1 MSIREAFF
9 GVCDKAEPAKA
20 RFVSLYAEIPFYGGP
35 EEGGWWGR
43 DVELVASQRCV
54 TDDEAEAIRLAVV
67 KLANELSE
75 DARDAFNR
83 GCAAEMEWLE
93 ARGLDADFLPEVDG
107 EESYFVAV
115 EDRAGSLAYQG
126 ERHYS

>member
-9 GVCDKAEPAKA
+9 GVCKDAEPAKA
-20 RFVSLYAEIPFYGGP
+20 RFVSLYVEVPFYGGP

-54 TDDEAEAIRLAVV
+54 TDDEAEALRRAVV
-67 KLANELSE
+67 TMSHQLNDE
-75 DARDAFNR
+75 ARQRFTR
-83 GCAAEMEWLE
+83 QCAYECDWLE
-93 ARGLDADFLPEVDG
+93 ARGLDSDFLPEVDG

-115 EDRAGSLAYQG
+115 EDVAGSLASEG
-126 ERHYS
+126 TRHYE